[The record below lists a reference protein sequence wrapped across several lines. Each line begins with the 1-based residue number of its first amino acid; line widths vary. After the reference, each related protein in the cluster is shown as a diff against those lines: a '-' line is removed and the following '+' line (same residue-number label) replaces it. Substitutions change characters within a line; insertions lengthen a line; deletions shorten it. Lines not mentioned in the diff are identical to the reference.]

1 MTSIGRIIIVGTMS
15 AVSPYLGYRWRR
27 EMAYRR
33 PIKVVPNISDALPVV
48 APRTTRAHRLV
59 LDVTDQTD
67 RKNVASLI
75 RAGQRRTAG
84 SPWTL
89 PP

>member
-1 MTSIGRIIIVGTMS
+1 VTSIGRIIIVGP
-15 AVSPYLGYRWRR
+15 ASP
-27 EMAYRR
+27 A
-33 PIKVVPNISDALPVV
+33 ALSSHLSG
-48 APRTTRAHRLV
+48 AGN
-59 LDVTDQTD
+59 QTD